1 MSTRTLSISDV
12 IDIRRDAT
20 NGIATITMAAIYGV
34 DQRTIRKVISGERW
48 SSVPQDRTIKGHSN
62 YEITADG
69 RIWSNSKQGYL
80 TLDTVG
86 GIAQARLSKTKKD
99 GTRAYTRVN
108 VSDLVKTYFG

>member
-12 IDIRRDAT
+12 IDIRREAT
-20 NGIATITMAAIYGV
+20 LGTSTADMAAHYDV

-48 SSVPQDRTIKGHSN
+48 SSIPQDRTIKGHSN

-69 RIWSNSKQGYL
+69 RIWSNTKQGYL
-80 TLDTVG
+80 VLDTVG

-108 VSDLVKTYFG
+108 VSDLVQTYFG